1 VLQTQWCNGDV
12 EARAPDLQC
21 RTLGMFMRSVT
32 SLYSLLPM
40 GHDSPRPRGPFTP
53 PAHGHGR
60 TGTSNGNT
68 TSNKNAGTSNK
79 NAGTS
84 NKNAGT
90 SKKDTDKSDR
100 KTPKGPATV
109 TK

>member
-53 PAHGHGR
+53 PAHG
-60 TGTSNGNT
+60 TSNGNT
-68 TSNKNAGTSNK
+68 GTSKKNAGTSNK

-90 SKKDTDKSDR
+90 SKKDTDKSD
-100 KTPKGPATV
+100 KKISKGPATV